1 MHRAILYKMTHIND
15 CRVPAVISHGEGWS
29 GKGTLIKLLGKIFW
43 AQNTQQWLWQ
53 KDLVSSFDSYTGGK
67 IILEF
72 REISSGNTQTDKI
85 VLDRLKWIIFEERIH
100 INPKFQPAR
109 EVDNIAWVHMSSN
122 HWTPL
127 QLDSASDGNRRF
139 TVIETWWPLTD
150 RQSEIIHSDI
160 EDTKKVKQYISWL
173 LESYPDVPS
182 LRVLHALDNADKRS
196 LVDNCEEIGVLF
208 FQWFESEFPEVYKIT
223 WPEFKILLAFYRRV
237 ITWESDA
244 NDRRYDI
251 GNIKKWLNHIYKYS
265 RIKIRGKSIWWYY
278 IKKTEFQKK
287 IIPLKSDGSFS
298 PQEWNEFLRKD
309 WVHF

>member
-122 HWTPL
+122 HGTPL

-173 LESYPDVPS
+173 LESYPDVPG

-196 LVDNCEEIGVLF
+196 LVDNCEETGVLF

-223 WPEFKILLAFYRRV
+223 WPEFKILLNFYRRV
-237 ITWESDA
+237 ITWESDM

-298 PQEWNEFLRKD
+298 QQEWNEFLRKD